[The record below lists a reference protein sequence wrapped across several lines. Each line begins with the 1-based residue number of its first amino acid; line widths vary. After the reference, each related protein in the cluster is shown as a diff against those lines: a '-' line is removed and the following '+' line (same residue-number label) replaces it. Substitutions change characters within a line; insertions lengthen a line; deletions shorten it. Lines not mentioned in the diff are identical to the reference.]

1 MSLLGAFSV
10 KNGFAKK
17 KPSDQH
23 QWRPTPFFGGHFC
36 SFQLTTVISSE
47 KIVSLLEK
55 KIYFYG
61 GILTHEEHYW

>member
-17 KPSDQH
+17 KNPATSTNGGQ
-23 QWRPTPFFGGHFC
+23 PLFLGHFC

-55 KIYFYG
+55 NLFFMVVY
-61 GILTHEEHYW
+61 